1 MQKARNETLIAQLAA
16 RDAACGQGGRMMR
29 LTEAETRAMDITVD
43 LVAVVCQ
50 EVIGHGP
57 TRDNDVREF
66 VDKVHQIQ
74 ATIMA
79 QAAGRA
85 HPDRYR
91 LLGETLSEVTE

>member
-1 MQKARNETLIAQLAA
+1 VTHRVE
-16 RDAACGQGGRMMR
+16 G
-29 LTEAETRAMDITVD
+29 LTEAETRALDITTD

-50 EVIGHGP
+50 EVIGRGP

-74 ATIMA
+74 AVIMS

-91 LLGETLSEVTE
+91 LLGETLRASDRPPNPRNKTVAFGPP